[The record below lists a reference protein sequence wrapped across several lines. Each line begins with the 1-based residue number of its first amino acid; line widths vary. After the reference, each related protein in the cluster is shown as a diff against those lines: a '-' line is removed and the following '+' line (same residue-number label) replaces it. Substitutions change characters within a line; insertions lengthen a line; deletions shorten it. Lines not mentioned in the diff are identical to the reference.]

1 MVLSWKKYESSITKT
16 LKIIGVP
23 IERNLQAEIQDID
36 HLDAL
41 QQFDKKFV
49 HLALGLQQ
57 IWSFYEAK
65 ETTFRVKVKRASAV
79 PNTPNPQAETNVTAI
94 VS

>member
-16 LKIIGVP
+16 LKIIGDP
-23 IERNLQAEIQDID
+23 IERNLQTEIQDID
-36 HLDAL
+36 QLDAL

-49 HLALGLQQ
+49 HLTLGLQK

-65 ETTFRVKVKRASAV
+65 ETTLRVRVRGAS
-79 PNTPNPQAETNVTAI
+79 PSTPNPQAETDVTAI